1 MRDIK
6 ILFLVLA
13 CVGFLYFGV
22 EPYAH
27 TKLHPHVAA
36 ADYDFAKEDLNL
48 AKTDVKDAENL
59 LNEAKKSDTKN
70 STDKTKDA
78 VKNAQK
84 TLDEK
89 KSFQTKYEL
98 FWNDIEKIDL
108 SKGDPVKGAETFTNA
123 GCIGCH
129 GLKVAGFEAPMDAN
143 SSTEAYGVNP
153 PDLSLAGRIYDK
165 KFLAGFIK
173 DPTMALKLSHKF
185 NDERPFPMPA
195 FFGAGGDLN
204 QEIAD
209 IVAYLVSVAPSD
221 EALIKEQRTAMNIKD
236 EVTLNKEQNEFLV
249 NRAVFSA
256 ACIRCHDVK
265 YDKLKA
271 EGHTDLI
278 AKYMGSTP
286 PDLSM
291 MIRARSS
298 EYLHNFI
305 NDTQKMLPA
314 TSMPRAGLNKT
325 SEDQVISYLQSVG
338 DSKKAQ
344 RESVSINIMIFFV
357 ILSVFAFLWK
367 QYIWRNLH

>member
-89 KSFQTKYEL
+89 KSFH
-98 FWNDIEKIDL
+98 
-108 SKGDPVKGAETFTNA
+108 SKGDHVKGAETFTNA

-305 NDTQKMLPA
+305 NDTQKMLPG
-314 TSMPRAGLNKT
+314 TSMPRVGLNKT

>member
-1 MRDIK
+1 
-6 ILFLVLA
+6 
-13 CVGFLYFGV
+13 
-22 EPYAH
+22 
-27 TKLHPHVAA
+27 
-36 ADYDFAKEDLNL
+36 
-48 AKTDVKDAENL
+48 
-59 LNEAKKSDTKN
+59 
-70 STDKTKDA
+70 
-78 VKNAQK
+78 
-84 TLDEK
+84 
-89 KSFQTKYEL
+89 
-98 FWNDIEKIDL
+98 
-108 SKGDPVKGAETFTNA
+108 
-123 GCIGCH
+123 
-129 GLKVAGFEAPMDAN
+129 
-143 SSTEAYGVNP
+143 
-153 PDLSLAGRIYDK
+153 
-165 KFLAGFIK
+165 
-173 DPTMALKLSHKF
+173 
-185 NDERPFPMPA
+185 MPA

-249 NRAVFSA
+249 NRRVFSA

-271 EGHTDLI
+271 EGHADLI

-305 NDTQKMLPA
+305 NDTQKMLPS
-314 TSMPRAGLNKT
+314 TSMPRVGLNKT

-344 RESVSINIMIFFV
+344 RESVSVNIMIFFV